1 MLHVGGLVC
10 VSVTNVFGMFGI
22 PFHMCV
28 CVFGVSPIPIVPCI
42 ERDTHTNR
50 LALRANIVLDN
61 MLPRL
66 NGPKFVE
73 EKCAPFGARTKY
85 QIARLVTAI

>member
-1 MLHVGGLVC
+1 MC

-28 CVFGVSPIPIVPCI
+28 CVRRFAYTNCAMHR